1 MASAWVGVVT
11 HKLRSFLTILGIVIG
26 VASVIAL
33 MSIGKGAQSDILGRI
48 ESMGA
53 NRISIYPGTTTFG
66 GVRSAQGS
74 AITLTVEDGLA
85 IAQNVRGVDAVIP
98 TISRSL
104 QIVSLDKNTNSQV
117 TGTAPRYLE
126 AYNLKVGTGS
136 FFTAYDYENGNR
148 VVVLGS
154 EITKTLFPD
163 KDPIGQTIRVGG
175 NIFYAVGILE
185 SKGNMPGSPDNMV
198 LIPLTAMQQ
207 VVSQPR
213 TPQGDRIVSTIDI
226 TVSNKDESDRVIGDV
241 STLLRQRH
249 RLSATADD
257 DFTIRSMQEM
267 VETLTAA
274 TDIMTTLLGAIA
286 AISLLVGGIGVMNI
300 MLVSVLERTR
310 EIGIRKALGA
320 GQRVI
325 WMQFLLEA
333 AFLSLAGGII
343 GIILGWLIAFFVGQS
358 GVIKTMVTP
367 ETIFL
372 AVFVSVLI
380 GIFFGFY
387 PAWNASRL
395 SPIEAL
401 RSE

>member
-1 MASAWVGVVT
+1 VGVVT

-26 VASVIAL
+26 VAAVIAL
-33 MSIGKGAQSDILGRI
+33 MSIGRGAQADILGRI

-53 NRISIYPGTTTFG
+53 NRVSIYPGSTTFG

-85 IAQNVRGVDAVIP
+85 ISQNVRGVETVIP
-98 TISRSL
+98 SISRSL

-117 TGTAPRYLE
+117 TGTAPPYMG

-136 FFTAYDYENGNR
+136 FFTVYDYENGSR

-154 EITKTLFPD
+154 EIAKTLFPD

-175 NIFYAVGILE
+175 NIFYVVGILE

-213 TPQGDRIVSTIDI
+213 TPQGDRIVSTIDF
-226 TVSNKDESDRVIGDV
+226 TVVNKDESDRVIADV

-325 WMQFLLEA
+325 WMQFLTEA
-333 AFLSLAGGII
+333 AFLSLAGGVI
-343 GIILGWLIAFFVGQS
+343 GIILGWLTAFFVGQS
-358 GVIKTMVTP
+358 GVVKTMVTP
-367 ETIFL
+367 ETIIL
-372 AVFVSVLI
+372 AVSVSVLI
-380 GIFFGFY
+380 GLFFGFY

-395 SPIEAL
+395 NPIEAL